1 MKKLFLAFFCLSTMI
16 LAKEV
21 TVSILP
27 QKYFVKK
34 IAGDKI
40 DVNVM
45 VKPGSSPAMYEPK
58 VSQMRKLSKSL
69 VYFSIGVPF
78 ENAWLEKFKNANK
91 KMLIVDTAMGIQ
103 KISMLAHSHDHEEEH
118 GHKHVKHENH
128 EYHQQKVHHEHEKH
142 EEHEHHEHQGHG
154 HHEHHKPEHHEHQGH
169 GHHHGGLDPHIWLS
183 PLLVKVQARNI
194 YSSLVKIDPENKD
207 FYKKNLNTFLKE
219 IKVLDKKIE
228 DILTAY
234 KNKPF
239 MVFHPSWGYFS
250 LRYNLEQIAIEVNGK
265 EPKPAQLINLVKEAK
280 LHDIKI
286 VFVAP
291 QFSQKGAKTIS
302 KSINANVVIIDPLDI
317 NWDENLIKVAKEIA
331 NSYK

>member
-1 MKKLFLAFFCLSTMI
+1 MKKLLLAFFCLSTMI

-40 DVNVM
+40 DINVM
-45 VKPGSSPAMYEPK
+45 VKPGASPATYEPK

-69 VYFSIGVPF
+69 AYFSIGVPF

-91 KMLIVDTAMGIQ
+91 KMLVVDTGMGIQ
-103 KISMLAHSHDHEEEH
+103 KISMIAHSHDHEEEH
-118 GHKHVKHENH
+118 EHGKHK
-128 EYHQQKVHHEHEKH
+128 
-142 EEHEHHEHQGHG
+142 EET
-154 HHEHHKPEHHEHQGH
+154 HHEHHDHEHHGH
-169 GHHHGGLDPHIWLS
+169 GHHHHGGLDPHIWLS
-183 PLLVKVQARNI
+183 PVLVKIQARNI
-194 YSSLVKIDPENKD
+194 YSTLVKIDSENKD

-219 IKVLDKKIE
+219 IKALDKKIE

-239 MVFHPSWGYFS
+239 MVFHPSWGYFA

-265 EPKPAQLINLVKEAK
+265 EPKPAQLVNLVKEAK

-302 KSINANVVIIDPLDI
+302 KSINGNVAIIDPLDI
-317 NWDENLIKVAKEIA
+317 KWDENLIKVAKEIA

>member
-1 MKKLFLAFFCLSTMI
+1 MKKLLLAFFCLSTMI

-45 VKPGSSPAMYEPK
+45 VKPGASPATYEPK

-69 VYFSIGVPF
+69 AYFSIGVPF

-91 KMLIVDTAMGIQ
+91 KMLVVDTGMGIQ
-103 KISMLAHSHDHEEEH
+103 KISMIAHSHDHEEEH
-118 GHKHVKHENH
+118 EHGKHK
-128 EYHQQKVHHEHEKH
+128 
-142 EEHEHHEHQGHG
+142 EEA
-154 HHEHHKPEHHEHQGH
+154 HHEHHDHEHHGH
-169 GHHHGGLDPHIWLS
+169 GHHHHGGLDPHIWLS
-183 PLLVKVQARNI
+183 PVLVKIQARNI
-194 YSSLVKIDPENKD
+194 YSTLVKIDSENKD

-219 IKVLDKKIE
+219 IKALDKKIE

-239 MVFHPSWGYFS
+239 MVFHPSWGYFA

-265 EPKPAQLINLVKEAK
+265 EPKPAQLVNLVKEAK

-302 KSINANVVIIDPLDI
+302 KSINGNVAIIDPLDI
-317 NWDENLIKVAKEIA
+317 KWDENLIKVAKEIA

>member
-1 MKKLFLAFFCLSTMI
+1 MKKLLLAFFCLSTMI

-45 VKPGSSPAMYEPK
+45 VKPGASPATYEPK

-69 VYFSIGVPF
+69 AYFSIGVPF

-91 KMLIVDTAMGIQ
+91 KMLVVDTGMGIQ
-103 KISMLAHSHDHEEEH
+103 KISMIAHSHDHEEEH
-118 GHKHVKHENH
+118 EHGKHKE
-128 EYHQQKVHHEHEKH
+128 EVHHEHEH
-142 EEHEHHEHQGHG
+142 HNHEHH
-154 HHEHHKPEHHEHQGH
+154 GH

-183 PLLVKVQARNI
+183 PVLVKIQARNI
-194 YSSLVKIDPENKD
+194 YSTLVKIDSENKD
-207 FYKKNLNTFLKE
+207 FYKKNLNIFLKE
-219 IKVLDKKIE
+219 IKALDKKIE
-228 DILTAY
+228 NILTAY
-234 KNKPF
+234 KNRPF
-239 MVFHPSWGYFS
+239 MVFHPSWGYFA

-265 EPKPAQLINLVKEAK
+265 EPKPAQLVNLVKEAK

-302 KSINANVVIIDPLDI
+302 KSINGNVAIIDPLDI
-317 NWDENLIKVAKEIA
+317 KWDENLIKVAKEIA